1 MGEVFLIRQ
10 VESMRLMDAQG
21 KLVDIEEVD
30 KVLMNEVDKVLI
42 YKNLNYEI

>member
-10 VESMRLMDAQG
+10 VESMRSMDAQG

-30 KVLMNEVDKVLI
+30 KVLMNGVLI
-42 YKNLNYEI
+42 YKNFEL